1 VLPEEFDEL
10 SPKEELYYQKPPF
23 STNEVFLGSK
33 GGVSQLVDH
42 GPAGVRQGYAGTP
55 EQKRK
60 WYEKNKERILKEQKE
75 KYHALPIEEK
85 RKLPGYSKIGD
96 PEELKKRSIR
106 RRIRT
111 LEKSPLSLDD
121 LSRLDRFKLNIKY
134 VKSLNDLYIEHGTRP
149 SSEVISRELKSRLSN
164 SDEFM
169 DLWRKVH
176 GNKPVQWTN
185 MSPSGFKNSY
195 NQTMG
200 ATKKITTDNF
210 KVALKDLMKVEFGDN
225 LDDFIKND
233 FRLNET
239 FLAQEK
245 NTKNALYQKRYRAI
259 LQKSPVGEGWSPEG
273 KKAWFADPDS
283 GWSNKVTKLNKQL
296 GVVDNDA
303 LKFVRAHFFPI
314 FQAKKLNN
322 LKLFSDSAKTNF
334 FERFTY
340 KPNYINRLQGKTYD
354 EDIGK
359 ALMEYNTHKNKVKL
373 AEDFKIAAT
382 KANKLGLDVDELILN
397 KGGTFDF
404 VDKGRKIQKGGS
416 LGTKGPLLINAME
429 EIAEVQK
436 IKPGMLGEKQ
446 MASIIADY
454 GSERGNQIINK
465 IKLGETSFYP
475 KIPESAQRKKFVGRP
490 SKYIEPVTVT
500 KMMKAAGYNIDKCL
514 SSGGRVGYQNA
525 GPVGGTNIC
534 IRNVINKE
542 MELAKSGRKGA
553 KEAAEK
559 FTKFGKSAR
568 GAGWL
573 FGWADIPIELGFALP
588 YLLTGD
594 IQGAKRA
601 TTAGWFGYG
610 GKKIDEID
618 REKNPEAYKYFKHKQ
633 DLDAWMDAFHQ
644 EQIASSKLEE
654 LPEGYVEIYKKHG
667 DKSGYVDFQID
678 QLDKASA
685 KQVDIAK
692 NYKGY
697 LTEEGEQDFKAEDVG
712 RQEAKNYV
720 RQEVKKGWK
729 EGMSLDYLLP
739 HVNLPSKMMG
749 IPSKRFA
756 PFKPDEITNLKDLIE
771 QKGEPYAGRWY
782 KPGVISA
789 GGELGDEELFGDWA
803 KRQFGK
809 DDPRDIYSE
818 LPLDYASQLATLEKE
833 EWAKDPRTVQP
844 SAIEQ
849 WIWDKKHGFA
859 GGGLANLTRTVAPD
873 SGPMSRGLSYLY
885 NRVKKQ

>member
-1 VLPEEFDEL
+1 MFSKQGELDLARVLKALIDAGDIEPRPGFR
-10 SPKEELYYQKPPF
+10 
-23 STNEVFLGSK
+23 GA
-33 GGVSQLVDH
+33 GLVDH
-42 GPAGVRQGYAGTP
+42 GPEGVRQGFAGTP

-176 GNKPVQWTN
+176 GNKPVQWAN

-259 LQKSPVGEGWSPEG
+259 LQKSPVGEGWGPEG

-373 AEDFKIAAT
+373 AEDFKTAAT

-416 LGTKGPLLINAME
+416 LGTRGPLLINAME

-446 MASIIADY
+446 MASIITDY
-454 GSERGNQIINK
+454 GSEKGNKIIK
-465 IKLGETSFYP
+465 QIKLGETSFYP
-475 KIPESAQRKKFVGRP
+475 KIPESAQRKKFVERP
-490 SKYIEPVTVT
+490 SKYIRKLPGGVRHFADIAARYGAKSPALLSALKKAKGAGKWTGLALAAEPAFAAPFAEYGY
-500 KMMKAAGYNIDKCL
+500 KMGESPERILGDATFGLFGETEQEELKKAVGERGYATQQIENYGSTLSALEEKYRTFNDQNDPRGEKRQRILNLYNNTRGKYNKAYDLFVDESGKFDEDLYEQGLNNYTAGLIQIDKFKKQKQAERIEQA
-514 SSGGRVGYQNA
+514 GGYDNILQERKIRAIKGY
-525 GPVGGTNIC
+525 
-534 IRNVINKE
+534 
-542 MELAKSGRKGA
+542 
-553 KEAAEK
+553 
-559 FTKFGKSAR
+559 AR
-568 GAGWL
+568 G
-573 FGWADIPIELGFALP
+573 
-588 YLLTGD
+588 
-594 IQGAKRA
+594 
-601 TTAGWFGYG
+601 
-610 GKKIDEID
+610 
-618 REKNPEAYKYFKHKQ
+618 
-633 DLDAWMDAFHQ
+633 
-644 EQIASSKLEE
+644 
-654 LPEGYVEIYKKHG
+654 
-667 DKSGYVDFQID
+667 
-678 QLDKASA
+678 
-685 KQVDIAK
+685 
-692 NYKGY
+692 
-697 LTEEGEQDFKAEDVG
+697 
-712 RQEAKNYV
+712 
-720 RQEVKKGWK
+720 
-729 EGMSLDYLLP
+729 
-739 HVNLPSKMMG
+739 G
-749 IPSKRFA
+749 I
-756 PFKPDEITNLKDLIE
+756 T
-771 QKGEPYAGRWY
+771 
-782 KPGVISA
+782 
-789 GGELGDEELFGDWA
+789 
-803 KRQFGK
+803 
-809 DDPRDIYSE
+809 
-818 LPLDYASQLATLEKE
+818 
-833 EWAKDPRTVQP
+833 
-844 SAIEQ
+844 
-849 WIWDKKHGFA
+849 
-859 GGGLANLTRTVAPD
+859 NLTRTVAPD
-873 SGPMSRGLSYLY
+873 SGPMSQGLRSLY
-885 NRVKKQ
+885 IDDMD